1 MNKKK
6 ILFTIITTSL
16 IIIGCGKND
25 STNKLQQDEK
35 PSLEASTENSA
46 TAESQEESTP
56 ITTTAAATTAA
67 STSNTIDYKQYL
79 KKTWVRNTDF
89 GFPDNGG
96 VSIIISK
103 IEDGKIQGEISA
115 VGKGPA
121 YNMDSAD
128 FEGTVINDT
137 AECQL
142 VNDSREN
149 KGTVELLLKPDNTL
163 AATITI
169 TERSGDT
176 IMSLPEGTFEFTP
189 YNLKNIN
196 GLELI
201 KDQTFMVDLNS
212 WGNVKFVSGK
222 LTGGNHIPVVF
233 YLTNENGDVLYNFYA
248 ALPYS
253 VDVKAVSFQDVNK
266 DGRKDIIIIVEDNYD
281 GASGEPIATVYVQ
294 GADGSFTN
302 DNELDKEINDSGNN
316 KDVGTIANFL
326 SGKFQ

>member
-1 MNKKK
+1 MD
-6 ILFTIITTSL
+6 I
-16 IIIGCGKND
+16 
-25 STNKLQQDEK
+25 
-35 PSLEASTENSA
+35 
-46 TAESQEESTP
+46 AE
-56 ITTTAAATTAA
+56 
-67 STSNTIDYKQYL
+67 L
-79 KKTWVRNTDF
+79 
-89 GFPDNGG
+89 
-96 VSIIISK
+96 
-103 IEDGKIQGEISA
+103 
-115 VGKGPA
+115 
-121 YNMDSAD
+121 
-128 FEGTVINDT
+128 EGTVINET
-137 AECQL
+137 AKCQL

-212 WGNVKFVSGK
+212 WGNVNFVLGQ
-222 LTGGNHIPVVF
+222 LTGGNHIPVEF
-233 YLTNENGDVLYNFYA
+233 YLTNEEEDILYNFNTV
-248 ALPYS
+248 LPYS

-266 DGRKDIIIIVEDNYD
+266 DGLKDIIIIVEDNYD
-281 GASGEPIATVYVQ
+281 GASGEPLAAVYLQ
-294 GADGSFTN
+294 EADGSFTN
-302 DNELDKEINDSGNN
+302 NNELNQEINDSGNN